1 MRKPSFITLILFC
14 GALTACQ
21 SSVNQSP
28 EDLSGTTNISDAQ
41 GAGTE
46 TTDDSAN
53 GVVDAVPPQVE
64 ETSGE
69 VGISEAETCDLEDL
83 ELTDFEAWNR
93 EAGWWVG
100 EYTLLGADGNPSV
113 SQNWPYRY
121 DHYKGFIHLEVD
133 GNAIKQ
139 RNVFL
144 YPPKLSEECIGEDG
158 EVIGDGTCGVNGN
171 EKVFSADQTA
181 VDCRGNLAGPFLA
194 YGMEMST
201 ETTLIGDDTVLYQVR
216 MPDGSLMQNQ
226 LTSLPGNDTRV
237 RTAQGFYMGN
247 ATYASYYRERRV
259 SQMEFFWLLAQA
271 RQDYNILEADYCGYD
286 SSGQATEKTCD
297 EHFELND

>member
-1 MRKPSFITLILFC
+1 MKRLPLLASLFFFFSS
-14 GALTACQ
+14 AACE
-21 SSVNQSP
+21 SDLNQSP
-28 EDLSGTTNISDAQ
+28 EDLSGQADTTSGATASPTPDAATTGSTSSDA
-41 GAGTE
+41 ATP
-46 TTDDSAN
+46 
-53 GVVDAVPPQVE
+53 DA
-64 ETSGE
+64 
-69 VGISEAETCDLEDL
+69 AEDVAPSCDLASLDL
-83 ELTDFEAWNR
+83 RDFEAWNR

-113 SQNWPYRY
+113 SQSWPYRY
-121 DHYKGFIHLEVD
+121 DHYMGFIHLEVD
-133 GNAIKQ
+133 GNAIRQ

-144 YPPKLSEECIGEDG
+144 YPPKLAEECIGEDG

-171 EKVFSADQTA
+171 EKVFSADQSA
-181 VDCRGNLAGPFLA
+181 VDCDGNLAGPFMA

-201 ETTLIGDDTVLYQVR
+201 ETTLMGDDTVLYQVR

-259 SQMEFFWLLAQA
+259 SEMEFFWLLAQA
-271 RQDYNILEADYCGYD
+271 REDYNILESDYCGYD
-286 SSGQATEKTCD
+286 SAGQATEKSCD
-297 EHFELND
+297 EHFERNE